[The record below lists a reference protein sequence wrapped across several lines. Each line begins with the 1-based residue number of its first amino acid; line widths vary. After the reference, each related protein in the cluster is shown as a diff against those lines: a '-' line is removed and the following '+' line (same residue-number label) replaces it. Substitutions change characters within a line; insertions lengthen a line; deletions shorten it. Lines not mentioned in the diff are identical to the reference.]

1 MSKCHKN
8 AKPILLIDLS
18 ARVQTFSKPGQSVE
32 QLFKLLEVPNYKHFF
47 GSNTFIVRLMHSI
60 IQNLEVKIYVV

>member
-8 AKPILLIDLS
+8 TKLTLLIDSS
-18 ARVQTFSKPGQSVE
+18 ARVQTFSKPGQSVR

-47 GSNTFIVRLMHSI
+47 G
-60 IQNLEVKIYVV
+60 Y